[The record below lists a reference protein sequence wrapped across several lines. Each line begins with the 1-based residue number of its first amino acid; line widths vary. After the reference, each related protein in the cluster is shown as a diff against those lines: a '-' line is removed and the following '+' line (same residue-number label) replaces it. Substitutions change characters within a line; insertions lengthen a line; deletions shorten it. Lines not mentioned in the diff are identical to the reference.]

1 MTKSRK
7 NKIQLKWA
15 EQIQIREMNYTSGR
29 QIPSRRLD
37 AAHRNI
43 CLIFNGNKNL
53 FVYKL

>member
-43 CLIFNGNKNL
+43 CLIFNGSKNL